1 MNFIHWAK
9 SGGGGLLG
17 DRAKTAPRQT
27 DGPKAD
33 SLFFLEN
40 RWPER
45 GTREKN
51 GEPTGLSCAE
61 LTKMGEPT
69 TKMALFQQVV
79 SLDRRSGIGG
89 RGSHTTLD

>member
-1 MNFIHWAK
+1 MFI
-9 SGGGGLLG
+9 LIYILG

-27 DGPKAD
+27 DGAKAD

>member
-1 MNFIHWAK
+1 MDKITETRTAPYI
-9 SGGGGLLG
+9 LD
-17 DRAKTAPRQT
+17 DRARTAPRQT

-33 SLFFLEN
+33 SLFLKEN

-45 GTREKN
+45 GTREKH
-51 GEPTGLSCAE
+51 GEPTGLSCPE
-61 LTKMGEPT
+61 LTEMGEPT
-69 TKMALFQQVV
+69 SEMALFQHVV